1 MYHTISGEGTKQIT
15 ATMPNG
21 RLVEQMAETFK
32 ALGDPTRV
40 RIIHLLSQ
48 AELCVHEQPAMSH
61 HLRLLRMLRLV
72 RTRRDG
78 RAIYYSLDDEH
89 VLELF
94 TCSRDHILHNE
105 TPLKGDHLS
114 R

>member
-1 MYHTISGEGTKQIT
+1 MYHTISENEADQII
-15 ATMPNG
+15 ASIPDD
-21 RLVEQMAETFK
+21 RVVEQMAETFK

-48 AELCVHEQPAMSH
+48 AELCVHDLTQLLGTTQPAMSH

-94 TCSRDHILHNE
+94 TCSRDHILHR
-105 TPLKGDHLS
+105 T
-114 R
+114 

>member
-1 MYHTISGEGTKQIT
+1 MYHTISQERADEIIASIPDAKV
-15 ATMPNG
+15 
-21 RLVEQMAETFK
+21 VEQMATTFK

-48 AELCVHEQPAMSH
+48 AELCVHDLTQLLGTTQPAMSH

-94 TCSRDHILHNE
+94 TCSRDHILHR
-105 TPLKGDHLS
+105 T
-114 R
+114 

>member
-1 MYHTISGEGTKQIT
+1 MYHTISQERADEVIASIPDGKV
-15 ATMPNG
+15 
-21 RLVEQMAETFK
+21 VEQMAATFK

-48 AELCVHEQPAMSH
+48 AELCVHDLTQLLGTTQPAMSH

-94 TCSRDHILHNE
+94 TCSRDHILHR
-105 TPLKGDHLS
+105 T
-114 R
+114 

>member
-1 MYHTISGEGTKQIT
+1 MYHTISQERADEII
-15 ATMPNG
+15 ASIPDD
-21 RLVEQMAETFK
+21 RVVEQMAETFK
-32 ALGDPTRV
+32 ALSDPTRV

-48 AELCVHEQPAMSH
+48 AELCVHDLTQLLGTTQPAMSH

-94 TCSRDHILHNE
+94 TCSRDHILHQ
-105 TPLKGDHLS
+105 T
-114 R
+114 

>member
-1 MYHTISGEGTKQIT
+1 MYHTISEDEAERII
-15 ATMPNG
+15 ASIPDV
-21 RLVEQMAETFK
+21 RVVEQMAETFK

-48 AELCVHEQPAMSH
+48 AELCVHDLTQLLGTTQPAMSH

-78 RAIYYSLDDEH
+78 RAIYYSLNDKH

-94 TCSRDHILHNE
+94 TCSRDHILHQ
-105 TPLKGDHLS
+105 K
-114 R
+114 

>member
-1 MYHTISGEGTKQIT
+1 MYHTISQERADEII
-15 ATMPNG
+15 ASIPDD
-21 RLVEQMAETFK
+21 RVVEQMAATFK

-48 AELCVHEQPAMSH
+48 AELCVHDLTQLLGTTQPAMSH

-94 TCSRDHILHNE
+94 TCSRNHILHKE
-105 TPLKGDHLS
+105 
-114 R
+114 

>member
-1 MYHTISGEGTKQIT
+1 MYHTISEDEADKIL
-15 ATMPNG
+15 ASIPDVPV
-21 RLVEQMAETFK
+21 VEQMAETFK

-48 AELCVHEQPAMSH
+48 AELCVHDLTQLLGTTQPAMSH

-94 TCSRDHILHNE
+94 TCSRDHILHQ
-105 TPLKGDHLS
+105 T
-114 R
+114 